1 MRSKVFQR
9 ILDNPW
15 YYKIPVL
22 SDLVFQAELKYK
34 RLKEKF
40 EWMGVYFSP
49 FKAPIPKFYVGK
61 IAVGVPYFYPRRWV
75 KATPKRATE
84 AALKEIKRFEAWNE
98 ANKGKP
104 RRIPSFEEVYKDKLN
119 YQYIVDKKIGFD
131 FVGLGYKTKWS
142 DTDYRFEWG
151 PIWSFVFFGWQVAV
165 SFKVPYPEHY
175 WVCWLTYK
183 NDTYKQ
189 SSTRMK
195 IHKAKEVNPE
205 VWTSSFS
212 GLDNKKETVCYW
224 DKVLKDKWL

>member
-1 MRSKVFQR
+1 MN
-9 ILDNPW
+9 D
-15 YYKIPVL
+15 YKIPVL
-22 SDLVFQAELKYK
+22 SNLIFQAK

-49 FKAPIPKFYVGK
+49 FKPPVPKFYVGG
-61 IAVGVPYFYPRRWV
+61 ITVGVPYFYPRRWV

-84 AALKEIKRFEAWNE
+84 AALKEIKRLNE
-98 ANKGKP
+98 ANKGK
-104 RRIPSFEEVYKDKLN
+104 RVPSFEEVYKEKLR
-119 YQYIVDKKIGFD
+119 YVYAVDKKIGFD

-142 DTDYRFEWG
+142 GTDYRFEWG
-151 PIWSFVFFGWQVAV
+151 PVWSFVFFGWQVAV

-183 NDTYKQ
+183 NDTC
-189 SSTRMK
+189 STTRVR
-195 IHKAKEVNPE
+195 IQKAKEINPE
-205 VWTSSFS
+205 VWTSS